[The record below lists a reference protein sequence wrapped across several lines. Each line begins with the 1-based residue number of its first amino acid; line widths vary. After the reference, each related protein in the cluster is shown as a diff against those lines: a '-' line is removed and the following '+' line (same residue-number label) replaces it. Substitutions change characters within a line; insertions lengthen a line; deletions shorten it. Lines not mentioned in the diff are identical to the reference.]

1 MLACF
6 SLINL
11 LLCSLSSWAMAD
23 FSQQFDS
30 VKTEIQFLNE
40 SLSKSKDSKKTLYKQ
55 LKQQSYTIS
64 QLDNVVFD
72 LEKQLKWRAR
82 ELAILIEIKLNQQNS
97 HKRQIDALLSQVR
110 VAYIKFKNS
119 DIKNLLNKNNPAKL
133 ATIMTYY
140 RYIYQARKGQL
151 VELEDS
157 LKILTQKENS
167 LFVVQKDWEQ
177 LHWQQQ
183 EKRQILRSNARQ
195 IQDTLILLEEEILGR
210 DSKLKSLKK
219 RTLFTWI
226 IALN

>member
-82 ELAILIEIKLNQQNS
+82 ELAKLIEIKLNQQKS

-167 LFVVQKDWEQ
+167 LFVLQ
-177 LHWQQQ
+177 
-183 EKRQILRSNARQ
+183 
-195 IQDTLILLEEEILGR
+195 
-210 DSKLKSLKK
+210 
-219 RTLFTWI
+219 
-226 IALN
+226 